1 MRQLIADDGLVK
13 ENDSNSLFP
22 LIDSLRFEVKFKGC
36 IGFSYFI
43 RYSCCLGGHGIYNH
57 VKEAKLGEPTAYFS
71 NARQL
76 LSLLGL
82 SCNLILL
89 STVKFVNYHY
99 LYLFG
104 AANAYKPDLKFFQV
118 SQNTGRIHLYS
129 CIPGKD
135 PRPRPHC
142 QNFRPEEIEA
152 SNLSEG
158 INKEK
163 THESI
168 TDDQVHVLAIL
179 EFLKEWKSLRPI
191 EKRKLLGKPLQLPL
205 SLELSYLSESISHNN
220 EV

>member
-1 MRQLIADDGLVK
+1 MQLVADDGLVK
-13 ENDSNSLFP
+13 ENDSNSVFP
-22 LIDSLRFEVKFKGC
+22 LVDSLRFEVNIKGC

-43 RYSCCLGGHGIYNH
+43 RYSCCLGGHEVYNR
-57 VKEAKLGEPTAYFS
+57 VKEAKFGEPTAYFS
-71 NARQL
+71 NSHQF
-76 LSLLGL
+76 LSLLDL
-82 SCNLILL
+82 SCNLILI
-89 STVKFVNYHY
+89 STVKFVKYHY

-104 AANAYKPDLKFFQV
+104 TANAYKSDLKFFQV

-135 PRPRPHC
+135 LRPRPHF

-152 SNLSEG
+152 SNLSQG

-168 TDDQVHVLAIL
+168 IDDQVHVLAIL

-205 SLELSYLSESISHNN
+205 SLELSYLSESTSHNS